1 MGADWLHPSIQVSYK
16 RRLDSGGGYHQAV
29 EAICGGGC
37 VWLMGSELEML
48 FGGMIPRKDKGIAV
62 RLEISGFGVNEIPSS
77 GSV

>member
-1 MGADWLHPSIQVSYK
+1 
-16 RRLDSGGGYHQAV
+16 
-29 EAICGGGC
+29 
-37 VWLMGSELEML
+37 MGSELEML